1 MTALLAPL
9 LALAS
14 SVAWGGGDFAG
25 GIAARQGH
33 VLRVVSLSAPASLLT
48 AVALLPLLGANWSTP
63 TVVWGIASGLASAA
77 AFALLYASLALGPM
91 SVLSPITA
99 VVSAAIPAVVG
110 IVAGERLHLTALV
123 GIPMTAV
130 AIMLM
135 SGVPATGIRRP
146 TRFALLLAVGAGIAI
161 GTQLV
166 CLAQASPD
174 SGVASVVAGRLA
186 TSFVLVGA
194 AFVGREHLGPSY
206 PRSGLSALAGALD
219 SLANVAFLLAVRQGE
234 LAIIG
239 VITALY
245 PVTTVLLARQI
256 LKERLTVLQVAGLFV
271 AICAV
276 ALLAQP

>member
-1 MTALLAPL
+1 M
-9 LALAS
+9 
-14 SVAWGGGDFAG
+14 
-25 GIAARQGH
+25 
-33 VLRVVSLSAPASLLT
+33 
-48 AVALLPLLGANWSTP
+48 
-63 TVVWGIASGLASAA
+63 VWGIASGLASAA

-99 VVSAAIPAVVG
+99 VVSAAIPAAVG
-110 IVAGERLHLTALV
+110 IAAGERLHLTALV

-174 SGVASVVAGRLA
+174 SGVASVVAGRSA

-194 AFVGREHLGPSY
+194 AFVGREHLGSNY

-271 AICAV
+271 AVCAV